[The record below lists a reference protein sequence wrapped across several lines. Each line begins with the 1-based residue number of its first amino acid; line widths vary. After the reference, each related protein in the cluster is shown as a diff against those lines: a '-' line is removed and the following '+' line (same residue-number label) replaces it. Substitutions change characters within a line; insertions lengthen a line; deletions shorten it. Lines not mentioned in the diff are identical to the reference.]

1 MQAEAKLLD
10 VQKMQSVSQ
19 VVGPVFEHKFGV
31 ISPVANDFPE
41 AQTKHWAASLLIS
54 QVKQLEWQELI
65 PKSWQNPY
73 LPGEAFAINALP

>member
-41 AQTKHWAASLLIS
+41 AQTKH
-54 QVKQLEWQELI
+54 
-65 PKSWQNPY
+65 
-73 LPGEAFAINALP
+73 